1 MEQEF
6 NFNQL
11 KMELYGNRVY
21 VTQKWVSNF
30 GKLSQYADY
39 GTYIGCIK
47 EAFNVVEIVMGNTI
61 YNFRHKFN
69 YIERVSLGVRNG
81 RDRYAYRY
89 EGIEEPIDYSM
100 ASTFFGKAKILR
112 AIHFNIP
119 EELDDVRTL
128 RNMTTHNTYTMVGT
142 VADQTLSYERVFES
156 MRILGL
162 TLHRLGLLRA
172 QDMLPEYEKMRVHPG
187 DSVGYSGE
195 YQVEDFVAEGGMS
208 RVYRGLHTRL
218 NREVAIKEL
227 KPYTYRSDQIQ
238 NEKQFLVSL
247 ENSQIPQIFDVFNQN
262 GTYYI
267 VMEFIDGVGLSQ
279 YVRDV
284 NPDMDERLAIAVQIC
299 KVLRY
304 IHNDCGMVYADLKPE
319 NVMID
324 RMGRVFLIDFGISQL
339 AEENVSAGA
348 YSQFYSSPEQMT
360 GKPIDRRSDIYSLG
374 SILQFLFGYNNDRG
388 GITYA
393 EGLGDYVEE
402 MQNLCEIC
410 KRENPEDRFRTIE
423 EVEGHLRWIK
433 NMLIQQPK
441 AKKRTV
447 RRVILIGLITVAAF
461 LLAGILTWYHIMF
474 PPETITVLNGDTAAI
489 ATQEGVEITFSCMNR
504 SDSVVGDS
512 ARSGYFIARFT
523 LGFNYKDPRDNGV
536 TKTKA
541 RNYDFEY
548 SLTQQKINPGELL
561 KDQKYVI
568 SWDEIRTTLEQ
579 AGIENIPEISEK
591 NVNAQDAG
599 TGKVVQVAVIPVG
612 F

>member
-11 KMELYGNRVY
+11 KMELYGDRVY
-21 VTQKWVSNF
+21 VTQKWISNF
-30 GKLSQYADY
+30 GKLSRYADY
-39 GTYIGCIK
+39 GAYINCIK

-61 YNFRHKFN
+61 YNYRQRFTCTG
-69 YIERVSLGVRNG
+69 RVSLGRRNG
-81 RDRYAYRY
+81 KERFGYRY
-89 EGIEEPIDYSM
+89 ENVDELIDYSM
-100 ASTFFGKAKILR
+100 ASTFFGKVKILR

-119 EELDDVRTL
+119 DELDDVRVL

-156 MRILGL
+156 MKILGL

-172 QDMLPEYEKMRVHPG
+172 EDMLPEYEKMRVHPG
-187 DSVGYSGE
+187 DFVGYSGE
-195 YQVEDFVAEGGMS
+195 YQVEEFVAEGGMS

-218 NREVAIKEL
+218 NRAVAIKEL
-227 KPYTYRSDQIQ
+227 KPYTYRPDQIQ

-247 ENSQIPQIFDVFNQN
+247 ENSQIPQVFDVFNQN

-267 VMEFIDGVGLSQ
+267 VMEYIDGVGLSQ
-279 YVRDV
+279 YVRDM

-324 RMGRVFLIDFGISQL
+324 KMGRVFLIDFGISQL
-339 AEENVSAGA
+339 AEENISAGA

-360 GKPIDRRSDIYSLG
+360 GKPIDQRSDVYSLG
-374 SILQFLFGYNNDRG
+374 SILQFLFGYNNDQG
-388 GITYA
+388 GISYA
-393 EGLGDYVEE
+393 KELGDYGEE

-423 EVEGHLRWIK
+423 EVEGHLRRIK

-447 RRVILIGLITVAAF
+447 RRAILIGLTTMAALF
-461 LLAGILTWYHIMF
+461 LAGILAWYHIMF
-474 PPETITVLNGDTAAI
+474 PSGAITVLDGDTAAI

-523 LGFNYKDPRDNGV
+523 LGFNYEDPRDNGV

-548 SLTQQKINPGELL
+548 SLMQQKINPGELL

-568 SWDEIRTTLEQ
+568 SWEEIRTTLEQ

-599 TGKVVQVAVIPVG
+599 NGKVVQVAVIPVG